1 MLSFIIHVMIS
12 SEVGGLVALVA
23 ERMVDEVEA
32 EDPSLEE
39 EVSRRHE
46 EPCQE
51 VEASRTQVE
60 VAFHLEIR
68 DPVALGV
75 CLMVVGALVALGGSQ
90 GDLVGGVAFL
100 LVVELVEE
108 ACILPSY
115 QEEEEQE

>member
-1 MLSFIIHVMIS
+1 MLSFNIHVIS

-23 ERMVDEVEA
+23 ERMVVEVVE
-32 EDPSLEE
+32 EDPSLVE
-39 EVSRRHE
+39 EVSRHHV
-46 EPCQE
+46 EPCLG

-60 VAFHLEIR
+60 VAFLPEIR
-68 DPVALGV
+68 DLVAWEVG
-75 CLMVVGALVALGGSQ
+75 LMVVGALVALGGSQ